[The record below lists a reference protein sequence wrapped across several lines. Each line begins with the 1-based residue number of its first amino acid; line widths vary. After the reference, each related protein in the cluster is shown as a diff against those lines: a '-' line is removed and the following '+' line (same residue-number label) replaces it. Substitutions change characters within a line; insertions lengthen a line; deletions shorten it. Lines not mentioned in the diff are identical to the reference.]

1 MTIPVIPVSSMGT
14 HATQDIKVDD
24 DVEAEV
30 KQDLSLASSIG
41 SSNPVTVCDIRT
53 LANNYQKMLMQAT
66 KEIKKLNSDLHRLQ
80 QDQAKLLEANVELAL
95 ETKTLLLEQ
104 KKWKKDEQVEHRTI
118 YSAHYNINHIFVKLN
133 YNFSGLDS
141 CK

>member
-1 MTIPVIPVSSMGT
+1 MGT